1 MNDSRDDHV
10 VAVEALLRYLQCRD
24 RVTES
29 ERNLVAGLTMR
40 FRAFSKGE
48 ELVGENTR
56 PNESCLVLGG
66 FTGREVL
73 LKDGTRQITAIHIPG
88 DFVDLHALL
97 LKLMDHSVVALTEA
111 YAAYVPHT
119 ELVRISE
126 AAPHLSRLFWLS
138 TVVDGAIQRAWIA
151 CIGRRKPLHHLGHLI
166 CELSMRLNAV
176 GLAPRD
182 SFDFPITQS
191 QLADVLGMSLVQV
204 NRTLQQLR
212 RTGLISWKGPTITIH
227 DFKGLA
233 DLSDFDPT
241 YLNLINEPR

>member
-1 MNDSRDDHV
+1 MNETRDDHV
-10 VAVEALLRYLQCRD
+10 IAVEALLRYLQCRD
-24 RVTES
+24 RVSTA
-29 ERNLVAGLTMR
+29 ERELVASLTMR
-40 FRAFSKGE
+40 FKTFRRGE
-48 ELVGENTR
+48 DLVSENSR
-56 PNESCLVLGG
+56 PNESCLVLSG

-73 LKDGTRQITAIHIPG
+73 LKDGSRQITAIHIPG

-111 YAAYVPHT
+111 HAAYVPHA

-176 GLAPRD
+176 GLAPRH

-204 NRTLQQLR
+204 NRTLQALR
-212 RTGLISWKGPTITIH
+212 RTGLIDWKGSTITIH
-227 DFKGLA
+227 DFDALA
-233 DLSDFDPT
+233 ELSDFDPT
-241 YLNLINEPR
+241 YLNLMNEPR

>member
-1 MNDSRDDHV
+1 MNDARDDRSI
-10 VAVEALLRYLQCRD
+10 AAEALLRYLECRD
-24 RVTES
+24 KVTQA
-29 ERNLVAGLTMR
+29 ERSLVAGLTMR

-48 ELVGENTR
+48 ELVGENSR
-56 PNESCLVLGG
+56 PSESCLVLSG

-73 LKDGTRQITAIHIPG
+73 LKDGTRQITAIHVPG

-97 LKLMDHSVVALTEA
+97 LKLMDHSVVALTDS
-111 YAAYVPHT
+111 YAAYVPHQ

-176 GLAPRD
+176 GLAPRHE
-182 SFDFPITQS
+182 FDFPVTQA

-212 RTGLISWKGPTITIH
+212 RTGLISWKGATITIH
-227 DFKGLA
+227 DFPGLA
-233 DLSDFDPT
+233 ELSDFDPT
-241 YLNLINEPR
+241 YLNLIREPR

>member
-1 MNDSRDDHV
+1 MNDARDEHTIAVQALIRHLDCRDV
-10 VAVEALLRYLQCRD
+10 VTQAERALLASL
-24 RVTES
+24 
-29 ERNLVAGLTMR
+29 NMR
-40 FRAFSKGE
+40 FRSFAKGE
-48 ELVGENTR
+48 ELVSEHSR
-56 PNESCLVLGG
+56 PNESCLVLSG

-73 LKDGTRQITAIHIPG
+73 LKDGTRQITAIHVPG

-97 LKLMDHSVVALTEA
+97 LKVMDHSVVALTDS
-111 YAAYVPHT
+111 YAAYVPHH

-166 CELSMRLNAV
+166 CELSMRLRAV
-176 GLAPRD
+176 GLASGD
-182 SFDFPITQS
+182 DFDFPVTQA

-227 DFKGLA
+227 DFEGLA
-233 DLSDFDPT
+233 DLSDFEPT
-241 YLNLINEPR
+241 YLNLFREPR

>member
-1 MNDSRDDHV
+1 MNEPRDDRA
-10 VAVEALLRYLQCRD
+10 VAVDALLRYLECRD
-24 RVTES
+24 EVTAA
-29 ERNLVAGLTMR
+29 ERALVAGLSMR
-40 FRAFSKGE
+40 FKSFSKSE
-48 ELVGENTR
+48 ELVGESTR
-56 PNESCLVLGG
+56 PLESCLVLSG

-73 LKDGTRQITAIHIPG
+73 LSDGTRQIAAIHVPG

-97 LKLMDHSVVALTEA
+97 LKVMDHSVVALTEV
-111 YAAYVPHT
+111 YAAYVPHSD
-119 ELVRISE
+119 LVRISE

-176 GLAPRD
+176 GLAPRH
-182 SFDFPITQS
+182 SFDFPITQA

-212 RTGLISWKGPTITIH
+212 RTGLVSWKGSKITIH
-227 DFKGLA
+227 DFAGLA
-233 DLSDFDPT
+233 ELADFDPT
-241 YLNLINEPR
+241 YLNLIKEPR